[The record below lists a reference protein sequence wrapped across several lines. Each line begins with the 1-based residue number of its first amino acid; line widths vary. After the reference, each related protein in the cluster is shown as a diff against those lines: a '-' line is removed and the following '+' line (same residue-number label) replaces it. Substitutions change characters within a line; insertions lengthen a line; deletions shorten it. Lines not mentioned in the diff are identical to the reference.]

1 MGQVLQALL
10 LFLAGWSLSQ
20 YHYLSQSKSRLL
32 QWKSRLLQW
41 KSQEKVWMAQLGRHS
56 DLVVEKQTQ
65 LEQAHSALEKAML
78 RQSELEMALDLA
90 HSKAM
95 VTQKALEWD
104 LQ

>member
-20 YHYLSQSKSRLL
+20 YRYLLQSKSRLEQSESQVREWML
-32 QWKSRLLQW
+32 QLNH
-41 KSQEKVWMAQLGRHS
+41 HS
-56 DLVVEKQTQ
+56 DLVVEKETQ
-65 LEQAHSALEKAML
+65 LAQAHSALEKAML

>member
-10 LFLAGWSLSQ
+10 LFLAGWLLSL
-20 YHYLSQSKSRLL
+20 YHYSQKEKALLL
-32 QWKSRLLQW
+32 QSESRVLELKLQ
-41 KSQEKVWMAQLGRHS
+41 LNHHS
-56 DLVVEKQTQ
+56 DLVAEKETQ

-78 RQSELEMALDLA
+78 RQSDLEMALDLA

-95 VTQKALEWD
+95 VSQKALEWD

>member
-20 YHYLSQSKSRLL
+20 YRYLLQSKFRLEQSESQIREWML
-32 QWKSRLLQW
+32 QLNY
-41 KSQEKVWMAQLGRHS
+41 HS
-56 DLVVEKQTQ
+56 DLVVERETQ
-65 LEQAHSALEKAML
+65 LAQAHSALEKAML

>member
-1 MGQVLQALL
+1 M
-10 LFLAGWSLSQ
+10 
-20 YHYLSQSKSRLL
+20 
-32 QWKSRLLQW
+32 
-41 KSQEKVWMAQLGRHS
+41 
-56 DLVVEKQTQ
+56 VVEKQTQ

-95 VTQKALEWD
+95 VSQKALGWD